1 MSPTILKKG
10 CYRFFFFSRE
20 ESRKHIHVVSSDGEV
35 KFWLEPEIELAKNY
49 QFSRQHLKEIEM
61 IIEDYYNEF
70 VEAWKRYFRS

>member
-10 CYRFFFFSRE
+10 RYRFFFFSRE
-20 ESRKHIHVVSSDGEV
+20 ESRKHIHVVSSDGEA

-49 QFSRQHLKEIEM
+49 QFSRQNLKEIEM